1 MTKPT
6 LQMGDKILSVTQKRP
21 NKGSYKG
28 LNTISAAYDTSANDV
43 MYHNTC
49 WVNAKREA
57 D

>member
-43 MYHNTC
+43 MYHNTR